1 MLEGDADNSKVINGG
16 GFSQLQSCFGDCS
29 SEEELTVLPR
39 HTKVVVT
46 GNNRTKSVLVGLQGV
61 VKKAVGLGGWHWLVL
76 TNGIEVKLQRNA
88 LSVIEAPTGN
98 EEDDDIEVEHIQ
110 WNNPSHMISDDS
122 LKTHKAK
129 QRGYRSARL
138 SQKTMCR
145 ALSCDSHSKRQS
157 ITPRANMKVD
167 LSKLDMPALQRYIQ
181 HFNLVDALPN
191 PSKEQL
197 LDIVQRHF
205 MAQEMDEL
213 QVIVGFV
220 QAAKGMKKACRWK
233 SKEHRNTDLNKLL
246 DRLTNP
252 TSFGPYPI

>member
-1 MLEGDADNSKVINGG
+1 MLEAADNSNVLNR
-16 GFSQLQSCFGDCS
+16 GFSQLQNCFGDCS

-61 VKKAVGLGGWHWLVL
+61 VQKAVGLGGWHWLVL

-98 EEDDDIEVEHIQ
+98 EEGDDVEVEHTQ
-110 WNNPSHMISDDS
+110 WNPSDMTYEDT
-122 LKTHKAK
+122 LKLHKSK

-138 SQKTMCR
+138 SHKAMCR
-145 ALSCDSHSKRQS
+145 ALSSDSHSKS
-157 ITPRANMKVD
+157 STITPPVNMKVD
-167 LSKLDMPALQRYIQ
+167 LSKLDMPALQRYIR

-205 MAQEMDEL
+205 MSQEMDEL
-213 QVIVGFV
+213 QVIMGFV
-220 QAAKGMKKACRWK
+220 QAAKGMKKTCRWNLR
-233 SKEHRNTDLNKLL
+233 EHQKH
-246 DRLTNP
+246 
-252 TSFGPYPI
+252 

>member
-1 MLEGDADNSKVINGG
+1 MLEGDDNSNVLNR
-16 GFSQLQSCFGDCS
+16 GFSQLQNCFGDCS

-61 VKKAVGLGGWHWLVL
+61 VQKAVGLGGWHWLVL

-98 EEDDDIEVEHIQ
+98 EEDDDIEVEHTQ
-110 WNNPSHMISDDS
+110 WNPSDMTCEDT
-122 LKTHKAK
+122 LKPHKSSK

-138 SQKTMCR
+138 SHKAMCR
-145 ALSCDSHSKRQS
+145 ALSCDSHSKS
-157 ITPRANMKVD
+157 SSVTPRVNMKVD
-167 LSKLDMPALQRYIQ
+167 LSKLDMSALQRYIR
-181 HFNLVDALPN
+181 HFNLVDVLPN

-205 MAQEMDEL
+205 MSQEMDEL
-213 QVIVGFV
+213 QVIMGFV

-233 SKEHRNTDLNKLL
+233 SREHQ
-246 DRLTNP
+246 
-252 TSFGPYPI
+252 